1 MQPQKYILPNE
12 VNQVSNNAG
21 GIYFFTIR
29 FPSDI
34 ELGLRKST
42 VDRDDIKKILV
53 KKLDNYHRAYSIV
66 NFSGEFNNYKADH
79 LTDSYKL
86 LAAFAPKKLPSDII
100 EELIKTETDFNKIR
114 RLISILRLSLDFAFP
129 LYIGITVKQSFYD
142 RLIQHLNGDSNVL
155 AALTECNLVWQD
167 LYFCCFP
174 FEKDEDLSIKDDLR
188 NIEKLIQCIFKPRF
202 SQK

>member
-1 MQPQKYILPNE
+1 MQAHKYILPNE
-12 VNQVSNNAG
+12 VNQVSKDAG

-42 VDRDDIKKILV
+42 VSRSDIKKLLV
-53 KKLDNYHRAYSIV
+53 KKLDNYHKAYSIV
-66 NFSGEFNNYKADH
+66 DFKGEFNNFKADH

-86 LAAFAPKKLPSDII
+86 LAAFAPKKLPSDIV
-100 EELIKTETDFNKIR
+100 EELIKTETDFEKIKK
-114 RLISILRLSLDFAFP
+114 LISILRLSLDFAFP
-129 LYIGITVKQSFYD
+129 LYIGITAKQSFYD
-142 RLIQHLNGDSNVL
+142 RLVQHLNGESNVL
-155 AALTECNLVWQD
+155 TALTECNLSWQD

-174 FEKDEDLSIKDDLR
+174 FEKSEDMAIKDDLR
-188 NIEKLIQCIFKPRF
+188 SIEKLIQCIFKPRF